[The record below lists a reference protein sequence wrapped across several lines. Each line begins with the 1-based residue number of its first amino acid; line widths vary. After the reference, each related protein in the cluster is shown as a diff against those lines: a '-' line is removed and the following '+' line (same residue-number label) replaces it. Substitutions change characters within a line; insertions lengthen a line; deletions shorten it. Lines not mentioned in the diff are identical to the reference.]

1 MAPDQLSHSQAADTD
16 PEAVDARTVCIVGLG
31 YVGLPIAVEFDRA
44 GHTVIGLDIDPDK
57 VQQLTAG
64 KDPTGDVGEAG
75 IADSDV
81 EFTTD
86 ESMIGQ
92 AEFVIVAVPTPVDDL
107 KNPNL
112 AFVESAGKTIGRH
125 LSAGSTVVLESTVY
139 PGATAEILGPAI
151 EETSGFDAGEEFSLG
166 YSPER
171 LNPGDDD
178 HGLREIVKVVS
189 GQDDETLAEV
199 AALYESVVDAGV
211 HRAPEIEV
219 AEAAKCIENIQR
231 DLNIALMNEL
241 AITCSN
247 IGLDTHAVLDAAST
261 KWNFHEY
268 RPGLVGGHCI
278 PVDPFYIIYES
289 ERNGFSPKL
298 IQQSREINDY
308 MPKHVAEE
316 TLKGLNECGN
326 VLQESTVLVLGLAY
340 KPNVGD
346 VRTSVITE
354 TISKLESYGVDV
366 VGYDPHADTE
376 TAVAEFGIEV
386 QAELRFEGVDG
397 VVLATPHDEFSE
409 ISFESALD
417 DLAANPL
424 LIDVPGLFD
433 PEQYSDSPISYWR
446 I

>member
-1 MAPDQLSHSQAADTD
+1 MATDQLGRPAAA
-16 PEAVDARTVCIVGLG
+16 EANRAAAARTVCIVGLG

-44 GHTVIGLDIDPDK
+44 GHTVVGLDIDADK
-57 VQQLTAG
+57 VQRLADG
-64 KDPTGDVGEAG
+64 EDPTGDVGRAG
-75 IADSDV
+75 IADCDV

-86 ESMIGQ
+86 ESAIER

-112 AFVESAGKTIGRH
+112 TFVESAGKTIGRH
-125 LSAGSTVVLESTVY
+125 LSEGTTVILESTVY
-139 PGATAEILGPAI
+139 PGATREILGPAI
-151 EETSGFDAGEEFSLG
+151 ESTSGFDAGEEFSLG

-178 HGLREIVKVVS
+178 HGLQDIVKVVS

-199 AALYESVVDAGV
+199 AALYESVVEAGV

-241 AITCSN
+241 AITCNN
-247 IGLDTHAVLDAAST
+247 IGLDTHAVLDAAAT

-316 TLKGLNECGN
+316 TLKGLNECGK

-346 VRTSVITE
+346 VRTSIIDE
-354 TISKLESYGVDV
+354 TISKLEGYGVDV
-366 VGYDPHADTE
+366 VGYDPHVDTE
-376 TAVAEFGIEV
+376 TAVAEFDIDI
-386 QAELRFEGVDG
+386 QAELSFEGVDG
-397 VVLATPHDEFSE
+397 IVLATPHDEFA
-409 ISFESALD
+409 ALD
-417 DLAANPL
+417 FTAVLDALAADPL
-424 LIDVPGLFD
+424 LIDVPGLYD
-433 PEQYSDSPISYWR
+433 PEGYDDSPISYWR